1 MKRWL
6 FSALLFAAFV
16 SAASA
21 FSGGSFAAPL
31 AGMAFPLPFSND
43 SAVTKVQTACGWT
56 YACTNIGNGANAP
69 QNVQIYG
76 PVNIYTNP
84 DDKPDVWKVPEGAW
98 PWNGDQTDQSGWHGW
113 GCSGHVCDEK
123 CGAFCWFQR
132 IRNGYCGHGCDAYRE
147 HVMFQPI
154 RGNLRPFVYRDPP
167 DGDYGY
173 GQGGGYGGY
182 SGGNGGYYGNG
193 GGQQPYGY
201 GRGGA
206 GGGYGYSKTS
216 WGEGRYYS
224 SGQRGYESGRRGYEG
239 SPNAGYVPPP
249 AGSRHAP
256 QPAYGGPGPAPSGER
271 FVDRLRR
278 FFVGR
283 QDYRDDANG
292 PVRFERPAKEL
303 VPLRRFDGPKYPPS
317 CTGKNC

>member
-6 FSALLFAAFV
+6 FNALLFAAFV

-21 FSGGSFAAPL
+21 FSGSSFAAPL
-31 AGMAFPLPFSND
+31 AGMAFTLPISND

-56 YACTNIGNGANAP
+56 YACTNLGNGANAP

-76 PVNIYTNP
+76 PVTVYAG
-84 DDKPDVWKVPEGAW
+84 DEAKPDVWKVPEGAW
-98 PWNGDQTDQSGWHGW
+98 PWNGQQPDQSGWHGW
-113 GCSGHVCDEK
+113 GCGGHPCDEK

-154 RGNLRPFVYRDPP
+154 KGNLRPFVYRDSP

-182 SGGNGGYYGNG
+182 YGNG
-193 GGQQPYGY
+193 GGQPPYGY

-206 GGGYGYSKTS
+206 GGGYGYGYSRTS

-224 SGQRGYESGRRGYEG
+224 PGRGRGYGYG
-239 SPNAGYVPPP
+239 SAPNQGYSPPP
-249 AGSRHAP
+249 AGYSRNGP
-256 QPAYGGPGPAPSGER
+256 QQPDYGAPGPAPSGER

-278 FFVGR
+278 YFVGR
-283 QDYRDDANG
+283 QDYRQDASNG

-303 VPLRRFDGPKYPPS
+303 VPLRRFNGPKYPPS